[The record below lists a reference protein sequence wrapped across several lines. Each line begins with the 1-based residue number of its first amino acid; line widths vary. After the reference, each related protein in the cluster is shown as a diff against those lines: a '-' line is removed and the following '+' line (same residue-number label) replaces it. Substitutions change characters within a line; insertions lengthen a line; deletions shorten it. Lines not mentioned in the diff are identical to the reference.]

1 MSILGILPDVEDVE
15 KMSVPEYVAAFGC
28 SLAYIGEPMN
38 QKLMVQSSSVGSAYQ
53 EAYLK
58 YGKEHK
64 AEIIDYLRFSAGVY
78 DINLHAQSVEGYE
91 LIQAERHTEYELT
104 DLLHRYLDEVF
115 PDWAFDG
122 EDEYSDEI
130 TKAYNT
136 LISYHWKQKI
146 TFQDKYPI
154 AFYCTLHAPVSL
166 ATRDNWQQANQKY
179 YEAKALE
186 STLSGGDAQTWID
199 KAKAEKMKSLETK

>member
-1 MSILGILPDVEDVE
+1 MSILGILPDVEDVK
-15 KMSVPEYVAAFGC
+15 KMSVPEYVACFEC
-28 SLAYIGEPMN
+28 SLAYVGEPLN
-38 QKLMVQSSSVGSAYQ
+38 NALAVQSISVGPAYK
-53 EAYLK
+53 EAYLT

-64 AEIIDYLRFSAGVY
+64 TKIIDYLRFSADVY
-78 DINLHAQSVEGYE
+78 DINLHAQNVEGHE
-91 LIQAERHTEYELT
+91 LILAERHAEIKLT
-104 DLLHRYLDEVF
+104 DLLHKYLDEVF

-136 LISYHWKQKI
+136 LISYHQKRKI
-146 TFQDKYPI
+146 VFQDKYPI

-166 ATRDNWQQANQKY
+166 ATRDNWQQADRKY

-186 STLSGGDAQTWID
+186 ATLNGDDAQTWID
-199 KAKAEKMKSLETK
+199 KAEKEKMKTLETK